1 MIVVHRVASI
11 DAFPGLEPKRYDGRW
26 HVAGDKIIYFAST
39 AAGAVLEK
47 IAHTEADPATLR
59 DTVWQLWSYAFPA
72 TLETAELP
80 PPPAGWES
88 NWSICQALTRGWHGS
103 GSVGLWVPSAVAP
116 TERNLILHPERI
128 ASPPQANVRSFRP
141 DQRIADPAA
150 RRTGRPDQR

>member
-1 MIVVHRVASI
+1 MIVGHRVASI

-72 TLETAELP
+72 TLATAELP

-88 NWSICQALTRGWHGS
+88 TGQFAKHWHVAGMRLALPAS
-103 GSVGLWVPSAVAP
+103 GFPQRSRRRSA
-116 TERNLILHPERI
+116 T
-128 ASPPQANVRSFRP
+128 
-141 DQRIADPAA
+141 
-150 RRTGRPDQR
+150 